1 MADDLGR
8 RYPNNPAVTSAGIT
22 TGRLNSLVSSNTT
35 QRETTFR
42 FNGAMVS
49 VDQAKVPPA
58 GDLEFPKDWESR
70 IKKRVGLN
78 KSILT
83 AKEQQIVTALS
94 KPVTRAV
101 HRDEP
106 YQHQRTADRRH
117 DDDRDLFFQKCAF
130 QIVIAVTV
138 TVWLVYVIDHSWTRR
153 GTERSVDVRRSTVS
167 TSGIVGVVGFA
178 AWLV

>member
-1 MADDLGR
+1 MHVTR
-8 RYPNNPAVTSAGIT
+8 RCGHTQTLI
-22 TGRLNSLVSSNTT
+22 RLIRV
-35 QRETTFR
+35 RK
-42 FNGAMVS
+42 AAS
-49 VDQAKVPPA
+49 V
-58 GDLEFPKDWESR
+58 
-70 IKKRVGLN
+70 
-78 KSILT
+78 
-83 AKEQQIVTALS
+83 ALS

-130 QIVIAVTV
+130 QIVIAAAV

-167 TSGIVGVVGFA
+167 TSGIVCVVGFA
-178 AWLV
+178 AWSV